1 MFDWFWSRDSQAF
14 APVGLLNC
22 REVTRSSRR
31 ERTRCV
37 RDSLVLK
44 LDVTNR
50 SEVEAAV
57 KAAEDHLGGIDVLVN
72 NTGIGYFGAVEL
84 TFRTSHF

>member
-1 MFDWFWSRDSQAF
+1 
-14 APVGLLNC
+14 
-22 REVTRSSRR
+22 
-31 ERTRCV
+31 
-37 RDSLVLK
+37 